1 MKISILIFA
10 IFLCLIFA
18 NAVSADEQGEVIFK
32 SKGCMFCH
40 KTEGPASGSIPSLS
54 EVAEAY
60 SGKKDDL
67 VQYLEGNADPIMKP
81 ERAISMKR
89 PLKKTGAL
97 SDSERSALAGFIL
110 QQ

>member
-1 MKISILIFA
+1 MKISILSFA
-10 IFLCLIFA
+10 IFLSLNFA
-18 NAVSADEQGEVIFK
+18 NAVSADEQGEAIFK

-54 EVAEAY
+54 ELTKAY
-60 SGKKDDL
+60 KGEKERL
-67 VQYLEGNADPIMKP
+67 TQYFEGNADPIVIP

-89 PLKKTGAL
+89 PLEKTKAL
-97 SDSERSALAGFIL
+97 SDSERSALADFVL